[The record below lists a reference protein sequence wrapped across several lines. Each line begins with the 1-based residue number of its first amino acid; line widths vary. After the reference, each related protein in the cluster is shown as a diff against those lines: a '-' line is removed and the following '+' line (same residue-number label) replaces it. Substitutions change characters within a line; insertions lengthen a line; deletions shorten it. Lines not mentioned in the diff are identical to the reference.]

1 MSKGKNDVAFL
12 FKVIV
17 VGDAAT
23 GKTAVTMRWATGTF
37 SESYRMTIG
46 VDFAVKIVEADG
58 KKVKLSVWDTAGQ
71 ERFSHIRP
79 MYFRGARGG
88 FIVFDVTNRK
98 SFENV
103 SLWLEEVQKHCEN
116 IPLLL
121 IGNKIDLEDQR
132 EVSSEEGEALAKK
145 LGLPFF
151 ETSAKTGELVTKCFT
166 MLAKEMV
173 DEAEKGHGG

>member
-1 MSKGKNDVAFL
+1 MSKTKNDVAFL

-79 MYFRGARGG
+79 MYFRGARGSI
-88 FIVFDVTNRK
+88 IVYDVTNKK

-103 SLWLEEVQKHCEN
+103 GNWLEEVKKHCDR

-121 IGNKIDLEDQR
+121 VGNKIDLEDQR
-132 EVSSEEGEALAKK
+132 EVTTKEGEGLAKK
-145 LGLPFF
+145 LGIPFF

-173 DEAEKGHGG
+173 EEAEKGQG

>member
-88 FIVFDVTNRK
+88 LIVFDVTNRK

-103 SLWLEEVQKHCEN
+103 SHWLEEVNNHCEN

-121 IGNKIDLEDQR
+121 VGNKIDLEDQR
-132 EVSSEEGEALAKK
+132 EVSSEEGKVLAKK

-166 MLAKEMV
+166 LLAKEMV
-173 DEAEKGHGG
+173 DEAEKGHGD

>member
-79 MYFRGARGG
+79 MYFRGARGSI
-88 FIVFDVTNRK
+88 IVYDVTNKK

-103 SLWLEEVQKHCEN
+103 GNWLEEVKKHCDR

-121 IGNKIDLEDQR
+121 VGNKVDLEDQR
-132 EVSSEEGEALAKK
+132 EVTTREGEGLAEK
-145 LGLPFF
+145 LGIPFF
-151 ETSAKTGELVTKCFT
+151 ETSAKTGEVVTKCFT

-173 DEAEKGHGG
+173 EEAEKGQG

>member
-79 MYFRGARGG
+79 MYFRGARGSI
-88 FIVFDVTNRK
+88 IVYDVTNKK

-103 SLWLEEVQKHCEN
+103 GHWLEEVKKHCDR

-121 IGNKIDLEDQR
+121 VGNKVDLEVQR
-132 EVSSEEGEALAKK
+132 EVTTREGEGLAEK
-145 LGLPFF
+145 LGIPFF
-151 ETSAKTGELVTKCFT
+151 ETSAKTGEVVTKCFT

-173 DEAEKGHGG
+173 EEAEKGQG

>member
-1 MSKGKNDVAFL
+1 MSKAKNDVAFL

-79 MYFRGARGG
+79 MYFRGARGC
-88 FIVFDVTNRK
+88 FIVYDVTNRK

-103 SLWLEEVQKHCEN
+103 SIWLDEVQKHCEN

-132 EVSSEEGEALAKK
+132 EVSSEEGKDLADK

-173 DEAEKGHGG
+173 EEAERGQGG